1 MKNKCINRVFKVT
14 MSFLTIAMP
23 FWGAVIGAIMF
34 RIGVMLH
41 VGNVFEKII
50 PDADMARD
58 IGITACIAIAEL
70 FLNNG
75 FNLLVENCVKKQ
87 VIELVFYPPNGNPI
101 IENSSLIKIVD
112 ESTPKINVR
121 INVSAYKKKCN
132 KMKLIVPADKF
143 YTMQLEK
150 PSSFAKIDENGSL
163 IVDIGELFGEQE
175 YINIKLDFA
184 LLFIKNEIGEITSDL
199 KADVINESVFTEF
212 TSNKAVV
219 EIG

>member
-1 MKNKCINRVFKVT
+1 MKNKHSNGVSKAIKIFITIVIPFVIPFFAAWFGAKVFCVRN
-14 MSFLTIAMP
+14 I
-23 FWGAVIGAIMF
+23 
-34 RIGVMLH
+34 
-41 VGNVFEKII
+41 FEKIVS
-50 PDADMARD
+50 DAEVARD
-58 IGITACIAIAEL
+58 IGITVYVAVAEL
-70 FLNNG
+70 ILNNVY
-75 FNLLVENCVKKQ
+75 NWAVKNCIKKQ
-87 VIELVFYPPNGNPI
+87 IIEFIFYPPNGNPI

-132 KMKLIVPADKF
+132 KMELIVPAAKF

-163 IVDIGELFGEQE
+163 IVDIEELFGEQE
-175 YINIKLDFA
+175 YINIKLDFT
-184 LLFIKNEIGEITSDL
+184 LLFIKNEIGESTSDL

-219 EIG
+219 EIR